1 MFKDNFI
8 DDTKSGFAGAVY
20 SASGKTDIINTIFDS
35 NYVKSD
41 NFADGGAL
49 AISGSSTITNSIF
62 KNNYAEGTN
71 TAKGGAI
78 YVMGIDTLTISGS
91 TFSQN
96 ETIGT
101 NSRGGA
107 IFTSSSLVVKGN
119 TTFTSNTAA
128 EGGAIYVEEI
138 VENDSPESK
147 LTVES
152 GVIFDKNTANYEGG
166 AIFNVSR
173 HENTITGATF
183 TSNEAT
189 KDRKSVV

>member
-1 MFKDNFI
+1 WFAGTNYGSFIDFSGENNIINIVSSVFTNNTSKNVNSSTGYNVGGVIRNYQGKLTISDSVFKDNFI

-20 SASGKTDIINTIFDS
+20 SGSGKTDIINTIFDS

-78 YVMGIDTLTISGS
+78 YVIGIDTLTISGS

-101 NSRGGA
+101 
-107 IFTSSSLVVKGN
+107 
-119 TTFTSNTAA
+119 
-128 EGGAIYVEEI
+128 
-138 VENDSPESK
+138 
-147 LTVES
+147 
-152 GVIFDKNTANYEGG
+152 
-166 AIFNVSR
+166 
-173 HENTITGATF
+173 
-183 TSNEAT
+183 
-189 KDRKSVV
+189 